1 MGKSIEDLIKITTEE
16 NKKIRDSLEK
26 VANNSDGIKKAEEK
40 LLLAEKET
48 AKALKS
54 GDEQAH
60 KDALDAKLLAEE
72 LVKTEE
78 KKVKDA
84 QDKIVKDDELLV
96 LQKKSLG
103 LSQEEFVKV
112 KQMSDGI
119 KAQELHLQASSD
131 ALKELGI
138 NSDHDKNF
146 QKEQRKLDKNKL
158 TLAKMTGSKDAE
170 KAAKDKLGEN
180 KMLTYMKNTAGF
192 LGGIAKQGMQKVKS
206 GLQGFSKFAFGALAL
221 AALSFLN
228 SPKFDEYYK
237 VVEDLIPA
245 MAKFFDN
252 FIKPLYNFLKKKL
265 GKAFTDLLLVI
276 KGEKDPLTAAW
287 ENAGVLA
294 GLLAVFAPA
303 VILAPLYT
311 FGALFI
317 KALGLSWTTAAAVGV
332 GGAFAGLLKVFGAVG
347 VLAAVANIA
356 ADGMKAW
363 YDNKLQKEW
372 KVDKISAAVGVM
384 FGGFGKGIMN
394 ALSKAGDFAMLGATL
409 GFAVGLGPFGAIIGG
424 IVGGIIGAIMGYFAG
439 ESIAK
444 KTKLMVDKIS
454 KAWNDTLQM
463 IQDKI
468 TLLLKALLSPVGANL
483 KGTPEFKREQ
493 ERKAKGKFE
502 KAERRLVMD
511 VGAAR
516 EDAFDIGAMGIAAFF
531 KKESPEEKAADF
543 EELAKLR
550 RELTKLRKV
559 ETERLAK
566 MNQDSGANI
575 VQQNNN
581 NARVNHHNHSST
593 NIPNS
598 NMAIRLAAGSL
609 QTGRGA

>member
-40 LLLAEKET
+40 LLLAEEET

-72 LVKTEE
+72 LVKKEE

-170 KAAKDKLGEN
+170 KAARDKLGEN
-180 KMLTYMKNTAGF
+180 KMLTYMRNTAGF
-192 LGGIAKQGMQKVKS
+192 LGGIAKQGMQKVRS

-265 GKAFTDLLLVI
+265 GKAFTDFLLVI

-303 VILAPLYT
+303 VLLAPIYA
-311 FGALFI
+311 FGPLFT
-317 KALGLSWTTAAAVGV
+317 KALALSWTTAAAVGGV
-332 GGAFAGLLKVFGAVG
+332 GAFAGLLKVFGVAAILAG
-347 VLAAVANIA
+347 VVSAASR
-356 ADGMKAW
+356 GMKAW
-363 YDNKLQKEW
+363 ADKSLQKEW
-372 KVDKISAAVGVM
+372 GVDKISAAVGAM
-384 FGGFGKGIMN
+384 FGGIGKGISN
-394 ALSKAGDFAMLGATL
+394 AMVVAGDFALIGA
-409 GFAVGLGPFGAIIGG
+409 GIGLAFPIPIIGSLIGGAIGG
-424 IVGGIIGAIMGYFAG
+424 LIGAVMGYFGG
-439 ESIAK
+439 EVISK
-444 KTKLMVDKIS
+444 KTQLMVDKIA
-454 KAWNDTLQM
+454 KAWNGTIQM

-468 TLLLKALLSPVGANL
+468 TLLLESLFSPFEEDI
-483 KGTPEFKREQ
+483 KGSPEFKREQ
-493 ERKAKGKFE
+493 SRIARGKFE
-502 KAERRLVMD
+502 FDERILKMN

-516 EDAFDIGAMGIAAFF
+516 EDALDLGVIGRIGALN
-531 KKESPEEKAADF
+531 ESDKDRRDDF
-543 EELAKLR
+543 DELTRLR
-550 RELTKLRKV
+550 QELTKLRKV

-566 MNQDSGANI
+566 MNQDSGASI

-598 NMAIRLAAGSL
+598 NAAIRLAVGSAR
-609 QTGRGA
+609 Q